1 MLTSVKTCS
10 ERIEIAF
17 WDLIIPLMR
26 ESQLVQALLPAAL
39 TLLYKRDSLLRLA
52 KILAWAWAGLI
63 LGMILGVLRARIG

>member
-1 MLTSVKTCS
+1 
-10 ERIEIAF
+10 
-17 WDLIIPLMR
+17 MR